1 MATLE
6 QIKDAYRAAVKR
18 HHPDVIGSE
27 QPDVSIFRDV
37 QEAYGVLSTRE
48 SRASYDLARKKNP
61 DDYRPASE
69 LDWNRANRIDL
80 RGSDGQVPVDAP
92 KPGSYAETRM
102 RELKEQRDMY
112 NVNYLGYYKGGLPQ
126 KDRGNLRGEAM
137 APPDWFHQPDVHN
150 HLNNYF
156 PDTKLVTS

>member
-1 MATLE
+1 MQKQSASFATTIKYNPLPKEKDYYQILGIESTATLE

-37 QEAYGVLSTRE
+37 QEAYGVLATRE

-69 LDWNRANRIDL
+69 LDWNRANRVDL
-80 RGSDGQVPVDAP
+80 RGTDGHIPVDAP
-92 KPGSYAETRM
+92 KPGSYAE
-102 RELKEQRDMY
+102 
-112 NVNYLGYYKGGLPQ
+112 
-126 KDRGNLRGEAM
+126 
-137 APPDWFHQPDVHN
+137 
-150 HLNNYF
+150 
-156 PDTKLVTS
+156 